1 MYPNDRKYSKDHEWI
16 QMTDSEARI
25 GITHYAQE
33 QLGDVVYVELPAVG
47 RIIRQGEIFGTIESV
62 KAVSELYSPM
72 SGEVTGVNSELVDHP
87 ELVNG
92 KPHEAWMIVVKPSNL
107 EESSELMDA
116 TAYSEHLK

>member
-33 QLGDVVYVELPAVG
+33 QLGDVGYVELPAVG
-47 RIIRQGEIFGTIESV
+47 RIIKQGEIFGTIESV

-107 EESSELMDA
+107 EKSSELMDA
-116 TAYSEHLK
+116 TAYNEHLK

>member
-1 MYPNDRKYSKDHEWI
+1 MYPNDRKYSKDHEWV

-47 RIIRQGEIFGTIESV
+47 RIIKQGEIFGTIESV

>member
-1 MYPNDRKYSKDHEWI
+1 MYPNDRQYSKDHEWV
-16 QMTDSEARI
+16 QMIDSEARI

-33 QLGDVVYVELPAVG
+33 QLGDVVYVELPEVG
-47 RIIRQGEIFGTIESV
+47 RMIKQGEIFGTIESV

-92 KPHEAWMIVVKPSNL
+92 KPHEAWMIVVKPSNP

>member
-33 QLGDVVYVELPAVG
+33 QLGDVVYVELPEVG
-47 RIIRQGEIFGTIESV
+47 RIIKQGEIFGTIESV

>member
-1 MYPNDRKYSKDHEWI
+1 MYPNDRKYSKDHEWV

-47 RIIRQGEIFGTIESV
+47 RIIKQGEIFGTIESV

-107 EESSELMDA
+107 EKSSELMDA
-116 TAYSEHLK
+116 TAYNEHLK

>member
-47 RIIRQGEIFGTIESV
+47 RIIKQGEIFGTIESV

-92 KPHEAWMIVVKPSNL
+92 KPHKAWMIVVKPSNL

-116 TAYSEHLK
+116 TA

>member
-1 MYPNDRKYSKDHEWI
+1 M
-16 QMTDSEARI
+16 
-25 GITHYAQE
+25 
-33 QLGDVVYVELPAVG
+33 
-47 RIIRQGEIFGTIESV
+47 

-72 SGEVTGVNSELVDHP
+72 SGEVSVVNSDLVDHP

-92 KPHEAWMIVVKPSNL
+92 KPHETWMIGVKPSNL

>member
-1 MYPNDRKYSKDHEWI
+1 MYPNDRKYSKDHEWV
-16 QMTDSEARI
+16 QMIDSEARI

-33 QLGDVVYVELPAVG
+33 QLGDVVYVELPEVG
-47 RIIRQGEIFGTIESV
+47 RMIKQGEIFGTIESV

-116 TAYSEHLK
+116 TAYSEQLK

>member
-1 MYPNDRKYSKDHEWI
+1 MYPNDRKYSKDHEWV

-47 RIIRQGEIFGTIESV
+47 RIIKQGEIFGTIESV

-72 SGEVTGVNSELVDHP
+72 SGEVTGLNSELVDHP

>member
-1 MYPNDRKYSKDHEWI
+1 MYPNDRKYSKDHEWV
-16 QMTDSEARI
+16 QTTDSEARI

-33 QLGDVVYVELPAVG
+33 QLGDVVYVELPKVG

-62 KAVSELYSPM
+62 KAVSELYSPL

>member
-1 MYPNDRKYSKDHEWI
+1 MYPNDRKYSKDHEWV
-16 QMTDSEARI
+16 QMTESEARI

-33 QLGDVVYVELPAVG
+33 QLGDVVYVELPEVG
-47 RIIRQGEIFGTIESV
+47 RIIKQGEIFGTIESV

>member
-1 MYPNDRKYSKDHEWI
+1 MYPNDRKYSKDHEWV
-16 QMTDSEARI
+16 QMTESEARI

-33 QLGDVVYVELPAVG
+33 QLGDVVYVELPEVG
-47 RIIRQGEIFGTIESV
+47 RIIKQGEIFGTIESV

-72 SGEVTGVNSELVDHP
+72 SGEVTGVNSELVEHP

>member
-1 MYPNDRKYSKDHEWI
+1 MYPNDRKYSKDHEWV

-33 QLGDVVYVELPAVG
+33 QLGDVVYVELPKVG

>member
-1 MYPNDRKYSKDHEWI
+1 MYPNDRKYSKDHEWV
-16 QMTDSEARI
+16 QTTDSEARI

-33 QLGDVVYVELPAVG
+33 QLGDVVYVELPKVG

>member
-1 MYPNDRKYSKDHEWI
+1 MYPNDRKYSKDHEWV
-16 QMTDSEARI
+16 QMTESEARI

-47 RIIRQGEIFGTIESV
+47 RIIKQGEIFGTIESV

>member
-1 MYPNDRKYSKDHEWI
+1 MYPNDRKYSKDHEWV
-16 QMTDSEARI
+16 QTTDSEARI

-47 RIIRQGEIFGTIESV
+47 RIIKQGEIFGTIESV

>member
-1 MYPNDRKYSKDHEWI
+1 MYPNDRKYSKDHEWV
-16 QMTDSEARI
+16 QTTDSEARI

-33 QLGDVVYVELPAVG
+33 QLGDVVYVELPKVG
-47 RIIRQGEIFGTIESV
+47 RIIKQGEIFGTIESV

>member
-1 MYPNDRKYSKDHEWI
+1 MYPNDRKYSKDHEWV
-16 QMTDSEARI
+16 QMTESEARI

-33 QLGDVVYVELPAVG
+33 QLGDVVYVELPTVG
-47 RIIRQGEIFGTIESV
+47 RIIKQGEIFGTIESV

-72 SGEVTGVNSELVDHP
+72 SGEVTGVNSELVEHP

>member
-1 MYPNDRKYSKDHEWI
+1 MYPNDRKYSKDHEWV
-16 QMTDSEARI
+16 QMTESEARI

-47 RIIRQGEIFGTIESV
+47 RIIKQGEIFGTIESV

-72 SGEVTGVNSELVDHP
+72 SGEVTGVNSELVEHP

>member
-1 MYPNDRKYSKDHEWI
+1 MYPNDRKYSKDHEWV
-16 QMTDSEARI
+16 QTTDSEARI

-47 RIIRQGEIFGTIESV
+47 RIIKQGEIFGTIESV

-92 KPHEAWMIVVKPSNL
+92 KPHEAWMIVVKPSNF

>member
-47 RIIRQGEIFGTIESV
+47 RIIKQGEIFGTIESV

>member
-33 QLGDVVYVELPAVG
+33 QLSDVVYVELPAVG
-47 RIIRQGEIFGTIESV
+47 RIIKQGEIFGTIESV

>member
-1 MYPNDRKYSKDHEWI
+1 MYPNDRKYSKDHEWV
-16 QMTDSEARI
+16 QTTDSEARI

-33 QLGDVVYVELPAVG
+33 QLGDVVYVELPKVG

-107 EESSELMDA
+107 EESSELMNA

>member
-1 MYPNDRKYSKDHEWI
+1 MYPNDRKYSKDHEWV
-16 QMTDSEARI
+16 QMIDSEARI

-33 QLGDVVYVELPAVG
+33 QLGDVVYVELPKVG
-47 RIIRQGEIFGTIESV
+47 RIIKQGEIFGTIESV

-116 TAYSEHLK
+116 TTYSEHLK

>member
-1 MYPNDRKYSKDHEWI
+1 MYPNDRKYSKDHEWV

-33 QLGDVVYVELPAVG
+33 QLGDVVYVELPEVR
-47 RIIRQGEIFGTIESV
+47 RIIKQGEIFGTIESV

>member
-1 MYPNDRKYSKDHEWI
+1 MYPNDRKYSKDHEWV

-33 QLGDVVYVELPAVG
+33 QLGDVVYVELPEVG
-47 RIIRQGEIFGTIESV
+47 RIIKQGEIFGTIESV

-92 KPHEAWMIVVKPSNL
+92 KPHETWMIVVKPSNL

-116 TAYSEHLK
+116 TTYSEHLK

>member
-1 MYPNDRKYSKDHEWI
+1 MYPNDRKYSKDHEWV

-47 RIIRQGEIFGTIESV
+47 RIIKQGEIFGTIESV
-62 KAVSELYSPM
+62 KAVSELYSPL
-72 SGEVTGVNSELVDHP
+72 SGEVTGVNSEFVDHP

>member
-47 RIIRQGEIFGTIESV
+47 RIIKQGEIFGTIESV

-116 TAYSEHLK
+116 TAYSEQLK

>member
-1 MYPNDRKYSKDHEWI
+1 MYPNDRKYSKDHEWV
-16 QMTDSEARI
+16 QTTDSEARI

-33 QLGDVVYVELPAVG
+33 QLGDVVYVELPEVR
-47 RIIRQGEIFGTIESV
+47 RIIKQGEIFGTIESV

-116 TAYSEHLK
+116 TTYSEHLK

>member
-1 MYPNDRKYSKDHEWI
+1 MYPNDRKYSKDHEWV
-16 QMTDSEARI
+16 QTTDSEARI
-25 GITHYAQE
+25 GITDYAQE
-33 QLGDVVYVELPAVG
+33 QLGDVVYVELPKVG

>member
-1 MYPNDRKYSKDHEWI
+1 MYSNDRKYSKDHEWV
-16 QMTDSEARI
+16 QMIDSEARI

-33 QLGDVVYVELPAVG
+33 QLGDVVYVELPEVG
-47 RIIRQGEIFGTIESV
+47 RMIKQGEIFGTIESV

-72 SGEVTGVNSELVDHP
+72 SGEVTVVNSELVDHP

-92 KPHEAWMIVVKPSNL
+92 KPHETWIIAMKPSNL

-116 TAYSEHLK
+116 TGYSEHLK

>member
-1 MYPNDRKYSKDHEWI
+1 MYPNDRQYSKDHEWV
-16 QMTDSEARI
+16 QMIDSEARI

-33 QLGDVVYVELPAVG
+33 QLGDVVYVELPEVG
-47 RIIRQGEIFGTIESV
+47 RIIKQGEIFGTIESV

>member
-47 RIIRQGEIFGTIESV
+47 RIIKQGEIFGTIESV

-72 SGEVTGVNSELVDHP
+72 SGEVTGVNSELVEHP

>member
-33 QLGDVVYVELPAVG
+33 QLGDVVYVELPKVG

>member
-1 MYPNDRKYSKDHEWI
+1 MYPNDRKYSKDHEWV
-16 QMTDSEARI
+16 QMTESEARI

-47 RIIRQGEIFGTIESV
+47 RIIKQGEIFGTIESV

-72 SGEVTGVNSELVDHP
+72 SGEVTGVNSELVYHP

>member
-1 MYPNDRKYSKDHEWI
+1 M
-16 QMTDSEARI
+16 
-25 GITHYAQE
+25 
-33 QLGDVVYVELPAVG
+33 VYVELPAVG
-47 RIIRQGEIFGTIESV
+47 RIIKQGEIFGTIESV

-72 SGEVTGVNSELVDHP
+72 SGEVTGVNSELVEHP

>member
-1 MYPNDRKYSKDHEWI
+1 MYPNDRKYSKDHEWV

-33 QLGDVVYVELPAVG
+33 QLGDVVYVELPEVG
-47 RIIRQGEIFGTIESV
+47 RIIKQGEIFGTIESV

-72 SGEVTGVNSELVDHP
+72 SGEVTGLNSELVDHP